1 MRQTAHSLIVSVT
14 SSPINRPSRLGR
26 IDWLFLGN
34 RVGFLWAF
42 CLAELVP
49 RKSPD
54 VSVVASALSAV
65 LRRGLPITA
74 AMADPVLLDLRGVIS
89 RSVDPDD
96 QASRTTA
103 LDGVLRGLLAR
114 FPDARYAAAAR
125 ALFGLP
131 PAQPGQTLTIRRDL
145 AAEVASHEVHHF
157 RKRVEPRLIDRLA
170 SALLADA
177 DRFTRSR
184 GIAPRLAPPAGRQKV
199 GADPFAW
206 EVAEHEE
213 ALSRLWAAI
222 YAARAELLA
231 VERLLSLGAH
241 RPQVIRQAVTAAWRW
256 AQASLEATS
265 YAGAFGTTT
274 DEVSAQ
280 DLVALAGWTP
290 PVTAEQAFRLCQA
303 ATGASD
309 RAGFEAALHDECES
323 GATWIEAFFD
333 ADVQTPIPATERL
346 IS

>member
-1 MRQTAHSLIVSVT
+1 M
-14 SSPINRPSRLGR
+14 
-26 IDWLFLGN
+26 
-34 RVGFLWAF
+34 
-42 CLAELVP
+42 AELVP

-54 VSVVASALSAV
+54 VRVVAAALAGI

-74 AMADPVLLDLRGVIS
+74 AAADPVLLDLRGVIS
-89 RSVDPDD
+89 RSADPDD
-96 QASRTTA
+96 EASRTTA
-103 LDGVLRGLLAR
+103 LDGVMRGLLAR

-131 PAQPGQTLTIRRDL
+131 PAQSGQTLTIRRDL

-157 RKRVEPRLIDRLA
+157 RKRVEPRLIDQLA

-184 GIAPRLAPPAGRQKV
+184 GIAPRLAPPAGRQRV

-231 VERLLSLGAH
+231 VERLLSLGVD
-241 RPQVIRQAVTAAWRW
+241 RQQLITQAVTAAWRW

-265 YAGAFGTTT
+265 YAGAFGTAT
-274 DEVSAQ
+274 DEVSAH

-290 PVTAEQAFRLCQA
+290 GVTAEQASRLRQA
-303 ATGASD
+303 AACAAD
-309 RAGFEAALHDECES
+309 RAGFEAALHDES
-323 GATWIEAFFD
+323 DFGATWIEAFFNS
-333 ADVQTPIPATERL
+333 DVQTPTPGTERL
-346 IS
+346 TS